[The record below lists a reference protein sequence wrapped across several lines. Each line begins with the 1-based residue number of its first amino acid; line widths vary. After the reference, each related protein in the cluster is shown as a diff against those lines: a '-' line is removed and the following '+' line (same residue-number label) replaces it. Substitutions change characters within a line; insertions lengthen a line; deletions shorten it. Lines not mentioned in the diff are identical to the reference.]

1 MRCRSDIAALTR
13 HKVGDRVAVRTAHH
27 DLVSDLVRKGRDLE
41 KMVLARAVRHH
52 LEDRVLKYGNKT
64 VVFD

>member
-1 MRCRSDIAALTR
+1 LDEGPIIEQDVVRCSHR
-13 HKVGDRVAVRTAHH
+13 
-27 DLVSDLVRKGRDLE
+27 DLVSDLVRKGRDLD

-64 VVFD
+64 VVFG